1 MIKTEREYLESK
13 KKLEDEFKAIE
24 SQEVKMRKAGMT
36 DKHICLALDPLA
48 SFAHQL
54 QEEIIEYENI
64 KRNQFEALEN
74 LKGMGRLL
82 VALRISKGLKQK
94 ELAEKLGV
102 KETQISRDERN
113 EYHGASMEKVQ
124 TVLTALGV
132 SLKSEVTS
140 TNLRNVS

>member
-1 MIKTEREYLESK
+1 
-13 KKLEDEFKAIE
+13 
-24 SQEVKMRKAGMT
+24 
-36 DKHICLALDPLA
+36 
-48 SFAHQL
+48 
-54 QEEIIEYENI
+54 
-64 KRNQFEALEN
+64 
-74 LKGMGRLL
+74 MGRLL